1 MSFYTSLTGLQA
13 ATTELSVTSNNIANA
28 GTSGFKRAD
37 ANFGDIYA
45 STPLQKSSSI
55 SGSGVALKGIVQQHT
70 QGNIEFST
78 NSLDLAITGDGYF
91 KLKTSDGAEL
101 YTRNGGF
108 MLDDQNRM
116 VNSAGQALQ
125 VLPVDSINNA
135 NFEASTTGLTV
146 QRSTV
151 GEFTP
156 TSEINLG
163 LNLPSSAKPITALF
177 SADKPDTYHKTTS
190 FTTYG
195 ANGKAQLATIYYV
208 KTADATDAVPYSK
221 WQTHVTVDGVAV
233 KSALTQSAGAGN
245 DPQFINKFGEI
256 KTQKELDVL
265 SVTPPLKADG
275 VTRAAGSDYLI
286 TAGTTYRKF
295 SLDNLQTAIPSAN
308 AAVTTAIPSAS
319 AFKDGLNLTNSST
332 GVDFAALTAATRN
345 QSLQNII
352 QVKTND
358 SQWKGISLPRLM
370 SFSHLALSTGA
381 ATTATAGGPGKLG
394 DQILSGKNI
403 ATELT
408 NEINR
413 AFGDDK
419 SFDMTGLAPAASLV
433 LKRYAFGET
442 TVGGATPN
450 DNEWVKI
457 DLQGANSIFEATNG
471 EKSGLSFHDGTGT
484 VSTRKMAGWQ
494 VAAAITNNL
503 RHVNAKK
510 AFWSDITVEYDE
522 KNQGFKIHQSTLLRT
537 TPDIIRMGGDGA
549 AGGDAAKVGAIFGGI
564 ASALGANGATG
575 RAITDGTAL
584 TYQTVSGSEQL
595 LENTRGNGSANSA
608 QDSHSGL
615 VVTYAGG
622 KFTFNSG
629 TTGDGS
635 SISIRATETSDGT
648 GAAPNFNA
656 NNSAARADTLT
667 VSGYTPGGLL
677 AGTLLG
683 LSTDTTKTRIVN
695 NANQKADAVTSLV
708 ENLPTVRG
716 QASTAAFLT
725 GNAMGVD
732 TEQAF
737 TVSAANQSI
746 TAVIDGITNT
756 LTLSLGQYNIDTFQA
771 ELQTQINRMADAN
784 GKTVNNVKV
793 GFDTAK
799 TALTVTGASTSG
811 KSFIQMLGSQDWGL
825 TDVPVAFGTSST
837 YATINSD
844 QQAGSNLYVSQDAK
858 TGLWNE
864 SVDKADFDG
873 ADIPYW
879 TPIFLDRGE
888 ITFDTSGALVS
899 PQAKYN
905 LESTAATGTTIQ
917 LAYTGSTQYNSA
929 FAAISQSQNG
939 KPEGDLNGITI
950 ADDGLITA
958 SYSNGTQ
965 KSLGKIVVA
974 NFNSAAGLKQ
984 LGDSSWVASAA
995 SGAARLGEAGAAG
1008 FGTIRAGSKERSN
1021 VDLTNELVDLIAAQ
1035 RNFQANAKAI
1045 ETNSAM
1051 TSAIINI
1058 RG

>member
-91 KLKTSDGAEL
+91 KLKTSDGGEL

-135 NFEASTTGLTV
+135 NFEAPTSGLTV

-163 LNLPSSAKPITALF
+163 LNLPSSAEPITAVF
-177 SADKPDTYHKTTS
+177 SADKPETYHKTTS

-256 KTQKELDVL
+256 KTEKELSAL
-265 SVTPPLKADG
+265 SVAPPLKADG
-275 VTRAAGSDYLI
+275 VTREKGSDYLI
-286 TAGTTYRKF
+286 TAGTNYRKF
-295 SLDNLQTAIPSAN
+295 SLDNLKEAIPSAN
-308 AAVTTAIPSAS
+308 ATVTTSIPAAS
-319 AFKDGLNLTNSST
+319 SYKNGLNLTGGSA
-332 GVDFAALTAATRN
+332 GVNFADNGGGAT
-345 QSLQNII
+345 QF
-352 QVKTND
+352 TNAKLDRIFEIKVDD
-358 SQWKGISLPRLM
+358 SVWKEISLPRLM
-370 SFSHLALSTGA
+370 TTSHLSAAAGA
-381 ATTATAGGPGKLG
+381 TVGSQT
-394 DQILSGKNI
+394 LSGKQI

-408 NEINR
+408 NEINK
-413 AFGDDK
+413 AFGDEK
-419 SFDMTGLAPAASLV
+419 LFDFGTAVFGNLN
-433 LKRYAFGET
+433 LKRHPDV
-442 TVGGATPN
+442 VGGVVAADDFIAIPIETIINTLVDGAIMYQGRTTGGDADTAT
-450 DNEWVKI
+450 
-457 DLQGANSIFEATNG
+457 
-471 EKSGLSFHDGTGT
+471 
-484 VSTRKMAGWQ
+484 TRKATGWQ
-494 VAAAITNNL
+494 VAHALTA
-503 RHVNAKK
+503 HVRGLASGN
-510 AFWSDITVEYDE
+510 WTDVTVEWDE
-522 KNQGFKIHQSTLLRT
+522 KNQGFKFHQTKGV
-537 TPDIIRMGGDGA
+537 PDIITVAASTASLSTMFGGVLV
-549 AGGDAAKVGAIFGGI
+549 DAAAVDNVKDGTTLTNQTLNGSQQLLGGVTPNGAEITVP
-564 ASALGANGATG
+564 ASA
-575 RAITDGTAL
+575 R
-584 TYQTVSGSEQL
+584 SGIE
-595 LENTRGNGSANSA
+595 
-608 QDSHSGL
+608 
-615 VVTYAGG
+615 VTYAGG
-622 KFTFNSG
+622 KFSFKSG
-629 TTGDGS
+629 STGDTS
-635 SISIRATETSDGT
+635 SIEIRAGETQASELTDGLVGNIAYT
-648 GAAPNFNA
+648 DGA
-656 NNSAARADTLT
+656 NN
-667 VSGYTPGGLL
+667 L
-677 AGTLLG
+677 AGALFG
-683 LSTDTTKTRIVN
+683 LSADATKTRAVN
-695 NANQKADAVTSLV
+695 NANQITEAVESLV
-708 ENLPTVRG
+708 ENLPTQRG
-716 QASTAAFLT
+716 QLSTAAKLT

-737 TVSAANQSI
+737 VVSAANQAI
-746 TAVIDGITNT
+746 TAVIDGVTATVN
-756 LTLSLGQYNIDTFQA
+756 LTLGQYNIDTFTA
-771 ELQTQINRMADAN
+771 ELQTQLNKMADAN
-784 GKTVNNVKV
+784 GKTVSNIKV
-793 GFDTAK
+793 GFDAVK
-799 TALTVTGASTSG
+799 SALTVTGASTSS

-825 TDVPVAFGTSST
+825 TDVDVAFGTSST
-837 YATINSD
+837 YATISSD
-844 QQAGSNLYVSQDAK
+844 TSAGSNLYVTQDAK
-858 TGLWNE
+858 TGLWSE
-864 SVDKADFDG
+864 SVDKGDFDAG
-873 ADIPYW
+873 DIPYW

-950 ADDGLITA
+950 GDDGLITA

-984 LGDSSWVASAA
+984 LGDSSWVASAE
-995 SGAARLGEAGAAG
+995 SGPARLGEAGAAG

>member
-135 NFEASTTGLTV
+135 NFEASTSGLTV

-156 TSEINLG
+156 TTEINLG
-163 LNLPSSAKPITALF
+163 LNLPSSATPITAAF

-208 KTADATDAVPYSK
+208 KTANPTDTVPFSK
-221 WQTHVTVDGVAV
+221 WQTHVTIDGADV

-256 KTQKELDVL
+256 KTQKELSVL
-265 SVTPPLKADG
+265 SVTPP
-275 VTRAAGSDYLI
+275 AGKSGADYLI
-286 TAGTTYRKF
+286 TAGTNYRKF
-295 SLDNLQTAIPSAN
+295 SLDQLQTAVPSAN
-308 AAVTTAIPSAS
+308 AAVVTDIGTGST
-319 AFKDGLNLTNSST
+319 FKNDLNLTSGSA
-332 GVDFAALTAATRN
+332 GVAFGGAGFTN
-345 QSLQNII
+345 GSVFEMFE
-352 QVKTND
+352 VKVDGSNF
-358 SQWKGISLPRLM
+358 KKISLPRLM
-370 SFSHLALSTGA
+370 SMSHLENTN
-381 ATTATAGGPGKLG
+381 GPGAVG
-394 DQILSGKNI
+394 AQTLSGKQI

-408 NEINR
+408 NELNKT
-413 AFGDDK
+413 FGDSK
-419 SFDMTGLAPAASLV
+419 IFDFTAIAAGNLTI
-433 LKRYAFGET
+433 KRYAT
-442 TVGGATPN
+442 GATFPIAAGDSIAVN
-450 DNEWVKI
+450 IETMLETAI
-457 DLQGANSIFEATNG
+457 DGAIM
-471 EKSGLSFHDGTGT
+471 HDGSGT
-484 VSTRKMAGWQ
+484 ANTARKAEGWQIAHALTNQIRGNAGW
-494 VAAAITNNL
+494 T
-503 RHVNAKK
+503 
-510 AFWSDITVEYDE
+510 DITVEYDE
-522 KNQGFKIHQSTLLRT
+522 KNQGFKFHQTQG
-537 TPDIIRMGGDGA
+537 TPDTIRIGA
-549 AGGDAAKVGAIFGGI
+549 TLAAGAAVFGNIAIVAGGDRTN
-564 ASALGANGATG
+564 S
-575 RAITDGTAL
+575 GTLL
-584 TYQTVSGSEQL
+584 TSKTVNGSEQL
-595 LENTRGNGSANSA
+595 LENVRGNGAA
-608 QDSHSGL
+608 ITAADRRSGIE
-615 VVTYAGG
+615 VTYAGG
-622 KFTFNSG
+622 KFNFKSG

-635 SISIRATETSDGT
+635 SIEVRATET
-648 GAAPNFNA
+648 AV
-656 NNSAARADTLT
+656 SAARADNLA
-667 VSGYTPGGLL
+667 VAAYTTGGLMSKS
-677 AGTLLG
+677 LLG
-683 LSTDTTKTRIVN
+683 VVADTTKTRTVN
-695 NANQKADAVTSLV
+695 NKNQITAAVTSLV

-716 QASTAAFLT
+716 QASTAAVLT

-732 TEQAF
+732 TAQAF
-737 TVSAANQSI
+737 NVSAANQDV
-746 TAVIDGITNT
+746 TAVIDGVTNT
-756 LTLSLGQYNIDTFQA
+756 VKLTLGQYNIDTFTV
-771 ELQTQINRMADAN
+771 ELQTQLNRMADAN
-784 GKTVNNVKV
+784 GRTVNNITV
-793 GFDTAK
+793 GFDAAK
-799 TALTVTGASTSG
+799 TALTITGATTSG

-825 TDVPVAFGTSST
+825 TDVPVAFGTSSA
-837 YATINSD
+837 YAKIDSD
-844 QQAGSNLYVSQDAK
+844 QLAGSNLYVTQDPK
-858 TGLWNE
+858 TSLWSE
-864 SVDKADFDG
+864 SVDKGDFDAG
-873 ADIPYW
+873 DVPYW

-888 ITFDTSGALVS
+888 ITFDTSGSLVS

-905 LESTAATGTTIQ
+905 LESNAATGNTIQ

-965 KSLGKIVVA
+965 KSLGKIVIA

-984 LGDSSWVASAA
+984 LGDSSWVASAE

>member
-1 MSFYTSLTGLQA
+1 MSFYTSLTGLQS

-45 STPLQKSSSI
+45 ATPLQKAGSI
-55 SGSGVALKGIVQQHT
+55 AGSGVALKGIVQQHT

-101 YTRNGGF
+101 FTRNGGF

-125 VLPVDSINNA
+125 ILPVDSINNA
-135 NFEASTTGLTV
+135 NFEAKTTGLTV
-146 QRSTV
+146 QRATV

-156 TSEINLG
+156 TTEINLG
-163 LNLPSSAKPITALF
+163 LNLPSAATPITTAF
-177 SADKPDTYHKTTS
+177 NANKPDSYHKTTS
-190 FTTYG
+190 FTTFG
-195 ANGKAQLATIYYV
+195 ANGQSQLATIYYV
-208 KTADATDAVPYSK
+208 KTADPTDKVPFSK
-221 WQTHVTVDGVAV
+221 WQTHVTIDGADV

-265 SVTPPLKADG
+265 STTPPAGKS
-275 VTRAAGSDYLI
+275 GSDYLI

-295 SLDNLQTAIPSAN
+295 SLENLQTAIPSAY
-308 AAVTTAIPSAS
+308 AAVVTDIGTGST
-319 AFKDGLNLTNSST
+319 FKNDLNLTGGSS
-332 GVDFAALTAATRN
+332 GVNFQTAPTFTDDD
-345 QSLQNII
+345 LFEMFE
-352 QVKTND
+352 VKVDGSN
-358 SQWKGISLPRLM
+358 WKKISLPRMM
-370 SFSHLALSTGA
+370 SMSHLESTV
-381 ATTATAGGPGKLG
+381 GPGAIG
-394 DQILSGKNI
+394 DQTLSGKKI

-408 NEINR
+408 NELNKT
-413 AFGDDK
+413 FGDSK
-419 SFDMTGLAPAASLV
+419 IFDFSGIVAGNLTI
-433 LKRYAFGET
+433 KRYAT
-442 TVGGATPN
+442 GATFPIIAGDSIAVN
-450 DNEWVKI
+450 IEGILETAIELAVMHD
-457 DLQGANSIFEATNG
+457 GSGAANSRKAEGWQLAHAMTLNIRTN
-471 EKSGLSFHDGTGT
+471 
-484 VSTRKMAGWQ
+484 AGWG
-494 VAAAITNNL
+494 
-503 RHVNAKK
+503 
-510 AFWSDITVEYDE
+510 DITVEYDE
-522 KNQGFKIHQSTLLRT
+522 KNQGFKFHQTQG
-537 TPDIIRMGGDGA
+537 TPDTIRIGA
-549 AGGDAAKVGAIFGGI
+549 TVAAGAAVFGNIAIVAGGDRTNSGTLLTPKTVNG
-564 ASALGANGATG
+564 SA
-575 RAITDGTAL
+575 
-584 TYQTVSGSEQL
+584 QL
-595 LENTRGNGSANSA
+595 LENVMGNGAAITAS
-608 QDSHSGL
+608 DRRSGIE
-615 VVTYAGG
+615 VTYAGG
-622 KFTFNSG
+622 KFNFKSG

-635 SISIRATETSDGT
+635 SIEVRAKET
-648 GAAPNFNA
+648 AV
-656 NNSAARADTLT
+656 SAARADNLA
-667 VSGYTPGGLL
+667 VAAYTPGGLV
-677 AGTLLG
+677 AKSLLG
-683 LSTDTTKTRIVN
+683 IVADTTKTRTEN
-695 NANQKADAVTSLV
+695 NKNQITAAVTSLV

-716 QASTAAFLT
+716 QVSKAAVLT

-732 TEQAF
+732 TAQAF
-737 TVSAANQSI
+737 NVSAANQDV
-746 TAVIDGITNT
+746 TAVIDGVTNT
-756 LTLSLGQYNIDTFQA
+756 VKLTLGQYNIDTFTD
-771 ELQTQINRMADAN
+771 ELQTQLNRMADAN
-784 GKTVNNVKV
+784 GRTVSNITV

-799 TALTVTGASTSG
+799 TALTVTGSTTSG

-837 YATINSD
+837 YAKVDSD
-844 QQAGSNLYVSQDAK
+844 QLAGSNLYVTQDSK
-858 TGLWNE
+858 TKLWSE
-864 SVDKADFDG
+864 SVDKGDFDAG
-873 ADIPYW
+873 DVPYW

-905 LESTAATGTTIQ
+905 LESTAATGNTIQ
-917 LAYTGSTQYNSA
+917 VAYTGSTQYNSA

-965 KSLGKIVVA
+965 KSLGKIVIA

-984 LGDSSWVASAA
+984 LGDSSWVASAE